1 MDSNKL
7 VKDVVILSAH
17 LHREALNL
25 LVEATG
31 LPLRGLGSG
40 CAHLGISST
49 MKKKLR
55 NIDTVVGWV
64 EKLSLPLI
72 EQFLRELGAELAAAA
87 HIDKHGLDKNKV
99 DLKYPDSRTLLDN
112 NFQKVAC
119 TLPDDN
125 FQKDACTLPENYIHE
140 DACSLSGNNLQM
152 DAHTLPDNKLQ
163 KAACAP
169 SDNYTQEDTCLLSD
183 NNFQMDALALLDYNL
198 QKDAYTLPD
207 NYIQEDARSF
217 SDNNFQKDA
226 FTLPDEKFQKD
237 AYTLPDN
244 YSQEDAYSLS
254 DNNFQMDSHT
264 PPDNDAHTQRQ
275 LHGDVSIAPH
285 NRDSR
290 GSTAPSA
297 TSGLTSSVHCDSL
310 AADSDL
316 HVRAPGR
323 HVEFD
328 QCHSHGE
335 SVVPLSELTDLIAQL
350 QAQNVRMQAFSPTH
364 NSLAE
369 TLFEVPPQVEDEL
382 WQQLLKVSSLDE
394 ELQPTH
400 ADHAQCQLQS
410 HSRSLHE
417 VLRRFAAAFD
427 AAVQQHAIFDE
438 PPDMLVTSDLWDF
451 EFYAD

>member
-1 MDSNKL
+1 MHHSESQTGEYLAIWGVRSGVSKMSILSIRSDVAQVADLPLPGVASWCAMDSNKV

-49 MKKKLR
+49 MKNKLR

-87 HIDKHGLDKNKV
+87 HIDKHGLDKNKGV
-99 DLKYPDSRTLLDN
+99 LKYPDARTLLDN

-125 FQKDACTLPENYIHE
+125 FQKDGGTLPENCIHE

-152 DAHTLPDNKLQ
+152 DAHTPPDNKLQ

-183 NNFQMDALALLDYNL
+183 KNFQMDALTLLDYNL

-237 AYTLPDN
+237 AYTLPDK

-254 DNNFQMDSHT
+254 DNNFQMDAHT
-264 PPDNDAHTQRQ
+264 LPDNKFQKDACTLLDDHILEDACSLMDNNFHADACTLPGNNFQRDKQ
-275 LHGDVSIAPH
+275 EDTHDETSVELA
-285 NRDSR
+285 SR
-290 GSTAPSA
+290 PEYAHAGV
-297 TSGLTSSVHCDSL
+297 L
-310 AADSDL
+310 
-316 HVRAPGR
+316 
-323 HVEFD
+323 
-328 QCHSHGE
+328 
-335 SVVPLSELTDLIAQL
+335 
-350 QAQNVRMQAFSPTH
+350 
-364 NSLAE
+364 
-369 TLFEVPPQVEDEL
+369 
-382 WQQLLKVSSLDE
+382 
-394 ELQPTH
+394 TH
-400 ADHAQCQLQS
+400 AQQPCGDS
-410 HSRSLHE
+410 VRG
-417 VLRRFAAAFD
+417 VAAGG
-427 AAVQQHAIFDE
+427 
-438 PPDMLVTSDLWDF
+438 
-451 EFYAD
+451 